1 MGATK
6 LRGACTENRW
16 GERKQAREGLCRLDE
31 SRTALQTRTAG
42 VFRASLSGQG
52 EWTGERSFFDTLKIP
67 ERIL

>member
-1 MGATK
+1 MGGGTQK
-6 LRGACTENRW
+6 IG
-16 GERKQAREGLCRLDE
+16 GGGKQAREGLCRLDE

-67 ERIL
+67 G

>member
-6 LRGACTENRW
+6 LGGGTQKIGGG
-16 GERKQAREGLCRLDE
+16 GEQVREGLCRLDE

-67 ERIL
+67 G